1 MHLNDYMWMM
11 RIIDHRIAGGAASK
25 MIKELAKYPLKTS
38 KMDLVIRSQNKKKLA
53 NIAQAFIEKYL
64 QS

>member
-1 MHLNDYMWMM
+1 MM